1 MSYFYIISSSNDL
14 QHHGILGQKWGIRRF
29 QNKDGSLTSAGR
41 KRYDDD
47 GTSDSKSSSSDRKAK
62 TKSVAKKV
70 AIAAGVT
77 ASIAAVAGV
86 SYLVYKKKSAGK
98 INTGKKAAESVANKT
113 VSELQK
119 AMQNRNASMNKV
131 MSQFDALDS
140 RLNAARNGSRQSV
153 KIKTPKVPVPKVTKQ
168 KTSNSGNLSKELEKR
183 RRAMEKT
190 MSAFDRL
197 DRAARR

>member
-1 MSYFYIISSSNDL
+1 MSYFYITSSYDDL
-14 QHHGILGQKWGIRRF
+14 QHHGILGQKWGVRRF

-140 RLNAARNGSRQSV
+140 RANAARNGSRQSV
-153 KIKTPKVPVPKVTKQ
+153 KIKTPKVTVPKATKQ

>member
-14 QHHGILGQKWGIRRF
+14 QHHGILGQKWGVRRF

-131 MSQFDALDS
+131 MSQFDSLDS
-140 RLNAARNGSRQSV
+140 RINSARNGSRQSV
-153 KIKTPKVPVPKVTKQ
+153 KIKTPKVSVPKAAKQ